1 MHERGPSASILTAL
15 LMIGIAFGFLVV
27 FSAGF
32 AFLMNIVKSI
42 KHFLG

>member
-32 AFLMNIVKSI
+32 AILANLLRSI
-42 KHFLG
+42 RHFLG